1 MNQPFAGEAAR
12 VGKSP
17 LMTEELPSVFL
28 LTVMAVVALWLTV
41 SRGGVT
47 ARADAVRAAV
57 RVTVIAIVAQAGHF
71 ANSPL
76 MAVVGIL
83 LLMRLFRVTERPDT
97 R

>member
-1 MNQPFAGEAAR
+1 
-12 VGKSP
+12 
-17 LMTEELPSVFL
+17 MTEELPSVFL

-71 ANSPL
+71 AEELATGSWRSSLAATSP
-76 MAVVGIL
+76 A
-83 LLMRLFRVTERPDT
+83 
-97 R
+97 